1 MMEQIVVNDGQF
13 TETTP
18 ILQSEYTHETE
29 PTAEE
34 LTILKRISDHIPLA
48 ARLIMVCEFCERF
61 AYLGLSGVFQ
71 NYIQFPVPGP
81 HDKQPGAL
89 GRGQRTATLLT
100 TFFRFW
106 CFVTPTLGAIL
117 ADQYWGKYK
126 TIFLGCVVYLI
137 GLSLLVLSS
146 TPFAIHANLAFHGL
160 IVAMIILG
168 LATGGLKSNVS
179 PLMAEQYTRTKPIV
193 KVIRGEKKI
202 IDPKVTVQ
210 SMFNWFYWSIY
221 LGALSSII
229 TTNVEKYYSY
239 WLAYLLPMMV
249 FILCIVILVIGRH
262 RYIRKPPNGSLL
274 LHACQITI
282 RATYMRYKL
291 GKQDD
296 RQHFLDYAKENSSNT
311 IRDDE
316 AIACESNNNQFIE
329 DLKQAWDACRVFA
342 FFPVYWMCCLQ
353 TANNMISQAAQ
364 MNVGPLPNDV
374 LQNINYI
381 IALIF
386 IPIFDLLVYPALR
399 RYNIGFTSISR
410 MTCGFFLGSIAMAW
424 TAFVQHL
431 IYSTSP
437 NYDYTTK
444 PCQECQKFNNI
455 TVAWQIPS
463 YFLISISEVFAAIT
477 GLEYAYT
484 KAPASMKSVVV
495 SLFLLTTAIGNA
507 LSFVFLPL
515 AVDPKL
521 LWVYVSLAIVTF
533 IMATLFFLR
542 FRNEQKK
549 EAKI

>member
-1 MMEQIVVNDGQF
+1 MTEQIVVNDGQF

-18 ILQSEYTHETE
+18 ILQSEDTHETE

-34 LTILKRISDHIPLA
+34 LTTLHRISDHIPLA
-48 ARLIMVCEFCERF
+48 ARLIIVCEFCERF
-61 AYLGLSGVFQ
+61 AYLGLVGVFQ

-89 GRGQRTATLLT
+89 GRGQRIATLLT
-100 TFFRFW
+100 TSFRFW

-137 GLSLLVLSS
+137 GLLLLVLSS

-160 IVAMIILG
+160 IVAVIILG
-168 LATGGLKSNVS
+168 LAIGALKSNVS
-179 PLMAEQYTRTKPIV
+179 PLMAEQYTRKKPIV
-193 KVIRGEKKI
+193 KVISGEKKI

-229 TTNVEKYYSY
+229 TTNIEKYYSY

-249 FILCIVILVIGRH
+249 FIPCVVILVIGR
-262 RYIRKPPNGSLL
+262 RRFIRKPPNGSLFIR
-274 LHACQITI
+274 ACQITI

-291 GKQDD
+291 GKQND
-296 RQHFLDYAKENSSNT
+296 RHHFLDYAKANSWKT
-311 IRDDE
+311 IHDDQ
-316 AIACESNNNQFIE
+316 AIACESNDNQFIE

-342 FFPVYWMCCLQ
+342 FFPVYWTCCLQ
-353 TANNMISQAAQ
+353 TTNNMISQAAQ

-374 LQNINYI
+374 LQNVLSI
-381 IALIF
+381 IALVF
-386 IPIFDLLVYPALR
+386 IPIFDLLIYPALR
-399 RYNIGFTSISR
+399 RYKISFTSISR
-410 MTCGFFLGSIAMAW
+410 MTCGYFLVSIAMAW

-431 IYSTSP
+431 IYSTGP

-444 PCQECQKFNNI
+444 PCHECQKFNNI

-463 YFLISISEVFAAIT
+463 YFFIGVSEVFAAIT

-495 SLFLLTTAIGNA
+495 SFFLLTTAIGSA
-507 LSFVFLPL
+507 LSFAFLPL
-515 AVDPKL
+515 AIDPKL
-521 LWVYVSLAIVTF
+521 LWMYVSLAVVTF
-533 IMATLFFLR
+533 IMATLFFLC

-549 EAKI
+549 EAEI